1 MSDNTIHYLAIL
13 GFIFASLLIG
23 CLILILLGMLKEA
36 ARKIKRKYCYK
47 HRFKKKPLAKCYCI
61 DCIHYFKN
69 DGSCSLSGMCRL
81 VPSDW
86 FCKDARPYL

>member
-1 MSDNTIHYLAIL
+1 MSDNTIYYLATL
-13 GFIFASLLIG
+13 GFAVAILLVG
-23 CLILILLGMLKEA
+23 GLILILLGMLKEA

-69 DGSCSLSGMCRL
+69 DGSCYVNGMCRL
-81 VPSDW
+81 VPEDW
-86 FCKDARPYL
+86 FCKEAKPYL

>member
-13 GFIFASLLIG
+13 GFTFAILLIG
-23 CLILILLGMLKEA
+23 GLILILLGMLKET

-61 DCIHYFKN
+61 DCIHYIF
-69 DGSCSLSGMCRL
+69 
-81 VPSDW
+81 V
-86 FCKDARPYL
+86 